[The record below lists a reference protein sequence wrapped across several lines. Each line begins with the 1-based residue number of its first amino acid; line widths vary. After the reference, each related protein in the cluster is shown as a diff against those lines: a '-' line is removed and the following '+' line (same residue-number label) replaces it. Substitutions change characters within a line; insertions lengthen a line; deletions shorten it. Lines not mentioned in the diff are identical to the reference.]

1 MTFRMELKNGISHN
15 KTRLEPTKWKEQKGD
30 MEELLNSRLDEL
42 KRVYENAVANKNY
55 WFAEIVSNHI
65 DEVNALIYLLKN
77 QIINDHKEA

>member
-1 MTFRMELKNGISHN
+1 
-15 KTRLEPTKWKEQKGD
+15 

-42 KRVYENAVANKNY
+42 KRVYDNAIANKNY